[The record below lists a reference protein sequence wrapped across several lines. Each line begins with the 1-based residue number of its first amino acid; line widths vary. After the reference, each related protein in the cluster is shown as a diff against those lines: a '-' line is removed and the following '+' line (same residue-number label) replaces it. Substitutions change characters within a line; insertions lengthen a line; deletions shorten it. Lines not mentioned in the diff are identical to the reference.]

1 MLLRLFVIL
10 GSTYILSQFLR
21 NTVAVLASALGRDIG
36 VGSEELGVLTG
47 AFFMAFALTQL
58 PMGLALDRYG
68 PRRVMAV
75 LTVPIAVGCAV
86 FALAETA
93 QGLFI
98 GRTLMGIGC
107 SPLLMGPMVIF
118 ARAFPQEHFATYTS
132 WHLAIGNTGVLLA
145 TTPFAVLLDAVG
157 WRMSFW
163 GIAVV
168 TALFVPLLWY
178 GIGDRINGKPMSS
191 GRVEGLGAEILGL
204 LAVMKD
210 RRLWLLM
217 PLLFCGY
224 GCVAVITALWGGPYL
239 ADMYG
244 LSRVGQGNV
253 LLLMAVGAVIGPLL
267 FGPLDRRFNTRKW
280 VVIPG
285 CLVVILLFM
294 SFAVFV
300 KPPFWMVPVGFFLM
314 AASTGYF
321 SVSVAHARALYPD
334 HAVGRGMTVSNMLV
348 MAGVGVLQP
357 LSGVVAGLFVVDTTG
372 ALSADAYRAIF
383 LFLGACLALSLAIY
397 AMAPDRPVRPS
408 A

>member
-21 NTVAVLASALGRDIG
+21 NTVAVLASALGRDIAI
-36 VGSEELGVLTG
+36 GSEELGALTG
-47 AFFMAFALTQL
+47 AFFLAFALTQL
-58 PMGLALDRYG
+58 PMGLALDRFG
-68 PRRVMAV
+68 PRRVMAI
-75 LTVPIAVGCAV
+75 LTIPIAVGCAV
-86 FALAETA
+86 FAMAETA

-98 GRTLMGIGC
+98 GRALMGIGC

-132 WHLAIGNTGVLLA
+132 WHLAIGNTGILLA
-145 TTPFAVLLDAVG
+145 TTPFAILLDAMG

-163 GIAVV
+163 AVAIV
-168 TALFVPLLWY
+168 TALFVPMLWF
-178 GIGDRINGKPMSS
+178 GLGDKINGRPMSS
-191 GRVEGLGAEILGL
+191 GRIEGLGAGIVGL

-210 RRLWLLM
+210 KRLWPLM

-224 GCVAVITALWGGPYL
+224 GSVAAITALWGGPYL
-239 ADMYG
+239 ADVYG

-285 CLVVILLFM
+285 CLVVIAVFVLF
-294 SFAVFV
+294 SIFV
-300 KPPFWMVPVGFFLM
+300 KPPFWMVPVWFFLI
-314 AASTGYF
+314 AVGTGYF

-357 LSGVVAGLFVVDTTG
+357 LSGLVAGFYDVDIAG
-372 ALSADAYRAIF
+372 ALPVEAYRAIF
-383 LFLGACLALSLAIY
+383 LFLGLSLALSLAVY
-397 AMAPDRPVRPS
+397 ATAPDRPVQP
-408 A
+408 